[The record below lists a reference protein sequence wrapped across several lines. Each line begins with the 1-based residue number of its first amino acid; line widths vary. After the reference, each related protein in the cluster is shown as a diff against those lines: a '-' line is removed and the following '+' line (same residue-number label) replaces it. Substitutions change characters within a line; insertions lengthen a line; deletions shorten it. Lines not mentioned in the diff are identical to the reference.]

1 MIENFQSLNLFS
13 PGIGEIIVNLI
24 VGLICSFLVSM
35 VYRFTYKGPGYS
47 ENFVNSLVF
56 LSVITALVIMVIGNN
71 LARAFGLVGALSIIR
86 FRTAIK
92 DTIDIVYIFLSLA
105 IGMAAGVGY
114 HKVAVIGTI
123 FISGILILFM
133 KTNVVNFRSNQ
144 YILTFSLKTEDYSA
158 DDFEKID
165 SKIKSAIINFCKS
178 MEMIN
183 MRTNEAGK
191 TIDYT
196 FYVTIN
202 KNKNSGEL
210 VANLKNLEGV
220 VNINLFFDKQ
230 NI

>member
-13 PGIGEIIVNLI
+13 PGIDEIIVNLI
-24 VGLICSFLVSM
+24 VGLICSFMVSM

-144 YILTFSLKTEDYSA
+144 YILTFSLKTENYSA
-158 DDFEKID
+158 EDFEKID
-165 SKIKSAIINFCKS
+165 AKIKSAIINFCKS

-196 FYVTIN
+196 FYIIIS

>member
-1 MIENFQSLNLFS
+1 MIENFQSLYLFS
-13 PGIGEIIVNLI
+13 PSIGEIGVNLI

-47 ENFVNSLVF
+47 ENFVNSLIF

-114 HKVAVIGTI
+114 YRVAVIGTL
-123 FISGILILFM
+123 FVSGILILFM
-133 KTNVVNFRSNQ
+133 KTNFINFRSNQ
-144 YILTFSLKTEDYSA
+144 YILTFSLKTENYSSE
-158 DDFEKID
+158 DFEKID
-165 SKIKSAIINFCKS
+165 AKIKSTLINFCKS
-178 MEMIN
+178 IEMIN
-183 MRTNEAGK
+183 VRTNEANK

-196 FYVTIN
+196 FYIN
-202 KNKNSGEL
+202 ISKNINCGEL
-210 VANLKNLEGV
+210 IAELKKLDGV
-220 VNINLFFDKQ
+220 TNINLFFDKQ

>member
-1 MIENFQSLNLFS
+1 MIENFQSINLFS
-13 PGIGEIIVNLI
+13 PGIGEISVNLI
-24 VGLICSFLVSM
+24 VGLVCSFIVSM

-92 DTIDIVYIFLSLA
+92 DTIDIVYIFLALA

-133 KTNVVNFRSNQ
+133 KTNIVNFRSNQ

-165 SKIKSAIINFCKS
+165 SKIKSAIINFCNS

-196 FYVTIN
+196 FYITIN